1 MFHCNGDELPPS
13 RPAAVET
20 RAVWERHA
28 PASEPIANSLLA
40 SLLLEDL
47 VPEGGILDV
56 GAFDGV
62 FANFYAELMPHRTI
76 YAIDPSMEN
85 IKKMRLPKQARS
97 LPQQSSST
105 AGRSGCPPAPQARN
119 LCSLWGAVGEADEAA
134 QVNLTDA
141 EANGSQPVRDRG
153 HLDLEGHE
161 LPTLSGARQLL
172 QRDKP
177 LLSYE
182 VAEIAGMTA
191 DVRNVLAVPASRLR
205 AFTSSPAL
213 TAAYLGNTALAK
225 STLSQLP
232 PSDAQAL
239 LPVHKWIGSVVAQGG
254 ADLTFFTRRRWYDQG
269 WKPQL
274 RDRRERTNHVWQIRR
289 PLNMSGMTNDQD
301 VPRAFDVE
309 AETTTGSA
317 FTRAVRESKPR
328 KVKSS

>member
-1 MFHCNGDELPPS
+1 MFHCNGGELPPS

-85 IKKMRLPKQARS
+85 IKKMRLPKQAR
-97 LPQQSSST
+97 
-105 AGRSGCPPAPQARN
+105 N

-153 HLDLEGHE
+153 YHYVNERRRRFPIYSLDTLFARTRMGFLCSSRPLEGQ
-161 LPTLSGARQLL
+161 P
-172 QRDKP
+172 
-177 LLSYE
+177 
-182 VAEIAGMTA
+182 
-191 DVRNVLAVPASRLR
+191 
-205 AFTSSPAL
+205 
-213 TAAYLGNTALAK
+213 
-225 STLSQLP
+225 
-232 PSDAQAL
+232 
-239 LPVHKWIGSVVAQGG
+239 GSV
-254 ADLTFFTRRRWYDQG
+254 TSTTR
-269 WKPQL
+269 P
-274 RDRRERTNHVWQIRR
+274 
-289 PLNMSGMTNDQD
+289 
-301 VPRAFDVE
+301 
-309 AETTTGSA
+309 
-317 FTRAVRESKPR
+317 
-328 KVKSS
+328 